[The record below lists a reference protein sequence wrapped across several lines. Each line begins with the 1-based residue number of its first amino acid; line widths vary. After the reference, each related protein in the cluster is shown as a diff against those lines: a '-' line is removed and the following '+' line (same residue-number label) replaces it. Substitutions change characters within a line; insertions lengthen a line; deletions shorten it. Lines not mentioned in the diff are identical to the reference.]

1 MFPDLPRDGAGADAI
16 EKLAQALIARSGQST
31 NNRKIP
37 AGYTYF
43 GQFVDHDI
51 TFDPMSKLQRDNDP
65 NALVDFR
72 TPRFDL
78 DSVYGSGPAVQ
89 PYLYESED
97 AVFRR
102 VKLLIEQDDLPRNSQ
117 GRALLGDARD
127 DENVVISQLQLLFLR
142 FHNKVVDHVLPSG
155 SPLTGAD
162 LLDEAQRIVRWH
174 YQWIVLHD
182 FLPRV
187 VGQELATVER
197 EHFVW
202 DDEPFMPVEFSAA
215 AYRFGHSMVRERYKL
230 NAATNPVPPF
240 PADDPDHHLGGFRAV
255 PPELRVEWR
264 RFFDVA
270 PPAPE
275 MHSMRMDDSLAAV
288 LLHVRPSQQALAR
301 LNLERGVALGLPA
314 GSHVARAMG
323 EPELTED
330 ELRVDGLD
338 PASREAL
345 LRAPPLW
352 YYVLREAVVHGGD
365 GLRLGPVGGR
375 IVAEVLNGLLDGDPS
390 SYRSEAPAW
399 TPELPSAAQDD
410 FTMGDLV
417 RFTLEDG

>member
-1 MFPDLPRDGAGADAI
+1 MFPDLPRDDAGPDAT
-16 EKLAQALIARSGQST
+16 EKLAKALIARSGQST
-31 NNRKIP
+31 NNRTIP

-65 NALVDFR
+65 DALVDFR

-89 PYLYESED
+89 PYLYEAD
-97 AVFRR
+97 DPVFRN
-102 VKLLIEQDDLPRNSQ
+102 VKLLVGDDDLPRNSQ
-117 GRALLGDARD
+117 GRALLGDARN
-127 DENVVISQLQLLFLR
+127 DENVVIAQLQLLFLR
-142 FHNKVVDHVLPSG
+142 FHNKVVDHLLASG
-155 SPLTGAD
+155 PALEGAQ

-174 YQWIVLHD
+174 YQWIVVHD

-187 VGQELATVER
+187 VGKELATVER
-197 EHFVW
+197 EYFEW
-202 DDEPFMPVEFSAA
+202 DDKPFIPVEFSAA

-230 NAATNPVPPF
+230 NEATDPVPPF
-240 PADDPDHHLGGFRAV
+240 APPGAPAQHLGGFRPV
-255 PPELRVEWR
+255 PPELRIEWR
-264 RFFDVA
+264 RFFDVT
-270 PPAPE
+270 PPAPN
-275 MHSMRMDDSLAAV
+275 MHSMRMDDSLAGV
-288 LLHVRPSQQALAR
+288 LLHVRPSEEALAR

-314 GSHVARAMG
+314 GSAVARAMG
-323 EPELTED
+323 APELTEA
-330 ELRVDGLD
+330 ELALDGLD
-338 PASREAL
+338 DSSREAL

-390 SYRSEAPAW
+390 SYRGESPPW
-399 TPELPSAAQDD
+399 KPELPRAREDD

-417 RFTLEDG
+417 RFTLGL